1 MDNRLFEVGR
11 LVLRLGVA
19 GLLLMHGIAK
29 LRNGIDFVHNQVSG
43 AGFPGF
49 VAYGVYAGE
58 ILAPI
63 LVIVG
68 VLTRPAALVMAFS
81 MAFAILLARRQ
92 DITTVGR
99 GGGLAI
105 ELELLFLIGA
115 VSIALLGAGRYA
127 VQRGSR
133 WN

>member
-1 MDNRLFEVGR
+1 MDNRLFDVGR
-11 LVLRLGVA
+11 LVLRVGVA

-29 LRNGIDFVHNQVSG
+29 IRNGIDFVENQVAG
-43 AGFPGF
+43 VGFPGF
-49 VAYGVYAGE
+49 VAYGVYVGE
-58 ILAPI
+58 VLAPI
-63 LVIVG
+63 FVILG
-68 VLTRPAALVMAFS
+68 ILARPAALVMAFS

-92 DITTVGR
+92 DITTIGR
-99 GGGLAI
+99 GGGLSI
-105 ELELLFLIGA
+105 ELELLFLVGA

>member
-1 MDNRLFEVGR
+1 MDNRLFDAGR
-11 LVLRLGVA
+11 LVLRVGVA

-29 LRNGIDFVHNQVSG
+29 IRNGIGFVQDQVEQV
-43 AGFPGF
+43 GFPEF

-63 LVIVG
+63 LVIAG
-68 VLTRPAALVMAFS
+68 VMARPAALVMAFS
-81 MAFAILLARRQ
+81 MAFAILLARRH

-133 WN
+133 WT

>member
-1 MDNRLFEVGR
+1 MDNRLFDAGR

-29 LRNGIDFVHNQVSG
+29 IRNGIDFVRNQVTG
-43 AGFPGF
+43 AGFPEF

-81 MAFAILLARRQ
+81 MSFAILLARRQ

-105 ELELLFLIGA
+105 EVELLFLVGA